1 VSKTDAIRVIVGD
14 GSRVDRDLV
23 RFMLERDGF
32 RVISSVAASEDLG
45 RAAGVMQPDAV
56 VLGDELL
63 DVGGSEAARIVRE
76 SCPDAKIVLFSALPA
91 AAAVG
96 PGAPD
101 AVLERG
107 IGLKDLTPALKRLF
121 QPAAGA
127 VAVLA
132 PAAAAAPVTTPAPV
146 TMPPTPPPP
155 ADEPKRRPLVVLTA
169 VAASMVLLI
178 FVVARALPSNEAPSR
193 ASAPP
198 APSPAASTGAHNS
211 PSSTTHAPSQPGQ
224 AELAAASS
232 TVEDLQQAARSGSW
246 FRVRDLALKLRDE
259 RVAAEAAGADVSG
272 LNQQIAAQLAPLADS
287 VAPGVG
293 WALRVALG
301 PIVPPPT
308 AGSNPPPQNGSG
320 GPQPP
325 PTGPTPTPPPPPP
338 TTPPITTPPSTPPS
352 SSGEQTGDGN
362 GGAPSTSPS
371 SALLS
376 DGVDH
381 VGKAPREDRID
392 RGADNAGSPATSTAD
407 TSSASKT
414 RSHDESTPQVD
425 AASACGGGAD
435 GEGCDGT
442 APTEDA
448 SATPT
453 PGASTPVADASSSDA
468 GDVSH
473 DANRESTPPPEPGD
487 AAEDGASSDDDAD
500 PAVDD

>member
-107 IGLKDLTPALKRLF
+107 IGLKDLTPSLKRLF
-121 QPAAGA
+121 QPTAGA

-132 PAAAAAPVTTPAPV
+132 PAAAAAPVARPDPV
-146 TMPPTPPPP
+146 TTPPTPPPP
-155 ADEPKRRPLVVLTA
+155 ADEPRRRPLVVLTA

-178 FVVARALPSNEAPSR
+178 FVVARALPSNESPSR

-198 APSPAASTGAHNS
+198 APSTAASTGAGNS
-211 PSSTTHAPSQPGQ
+211 PSSTAHTPSQPGH
-224 AELAAASS
+224 AELAAASL
-232 TVEDLQQAARSGSW
+232 TVKHLQQAVKSGSW
-246 FRVRDLALKLRDE
+246 FRARDLALKLRDE
-259 RVAAEAAGADVSG
+259 RVAAKAAGADVSG
-272 LNQQIAAQLAPLADS
+272 LNQEIAAQLAPLADS
-287 VAPGVG
+287 VAPTVG
-293 WALRVALG
+293 VALHWILG
-301 PIVPPPT
+301 PLVPPPT
-308 AGSNPPPQNGSG
+308 TGSNPPPQNGSG
-320 GPQPP
+320 GPPPPSTGPTPQPP
-325 PTGPTPTPPPPPP
+325 PTTTTPPPTPIPPSPPPGTGGTPPPPDEN
-338 TTPPITTPPSTPPS
+338 
-352 SSGEQTGDGN
+352 GTGS
-362 GGAPSTSPS
+362 GAPSPNV
-371 SALLS
+371 SA
-376 DGVDH
+376 GVDNDH
-381 VGKAPREDRID
+381 SSNPRRQGDSGPQAES
-392 RGADNAGSPATSTAD
+392 GASGGQQSLATADDDTDASTA
-407 TSSASKT
+407 
-414 RSHDESTPQVD
+414 STPQVD
-425 AASACGGGAD
+425 AAPSCGGGAD
-435 GEGCDGT
+435 DKGCEAT
-442 APTEDA
+442 APVDDA

-453 PGASTPVADASSSDA
+453 AGASASDA
-468 GDVSH
+468 DDVSH
-473 DANRESTPPPEPGD
+473 DADRESTPPAEPGD